1 MLSKQYHLDLI
12 EAAKSD
18 PFFDDHNAMEIAD
31 FHGLDPEHV
40 ENDIIIKRSRLAEN
54 EQSKKLLD
62 KIF

>member
-31 FHGLDPEHV
+31 FHGLDPQYV
-40 ENDIIIKRSRLAEN
+40 ENEIINIRKELT
-54 EQSKKLLD
+54 QHD
-62 KIF
+62 K